1 MPADEL
7 ALAGH
12 LRRRHLPEL
21 GHAVSLGIGQLL
33 ARRGLALGLDA
44 AGLRS
49 AFGQLDARLAL
60 GLGLQLPLLDLAPL
74 EGQHMLHGFFL
85 RPGGN
90 HLLAG
95 RGVGVDLAALTLG
108 AGLQGGLAHLLLAQF
123 EREAHLVAGQALVEQ
138 GIQATAVLR
147 RQVHRAELQVL
158 QHQPVGGQ
166 PLAQGLLDLALH
178 LGALG
183 AEQLA
188 HGALRHLLV
197 EDAGQLR
204 LHQITADVFGQRPR
218 QCRQA
223 LGVQRHPQGHFQA
236 DGQAFHRLQ
245 GLRAVVP
252 GQPVGAQLQ
261 VAGRQQPRPVQAGQH
276 PGRAVLQHHG
286 GVGQGVGADELFA
299 RRQRQTLVAQ
309 PQGGAA
315 QRRQH
320 GQRHGSAPQLTHGSV
335 CGAGQGRNQR
345 GDARCGGGSWG
356 RIGGGVGVRHGRCPC
371 GWLAIGACTVDA
383 GPTKTPC
390 RRRVRSP
397 PAVGRFLPRRCTGTP
412 PHNRRMAQAPTRIA
426 VVEDDPPTR
435 DQLIGWLRAARP
447 DAVVTALADRD
458 AAEAV
463 LSAERFDLVTLDLEL
478 GRERHAGIALINLLN
493 KRGLGTP
500 VLVVSAMPAAVYR
513 SIMKALDAWD
523 YLQKTQFDEVEFIET
538 VLALLRQT
546 ARPDA
551 RADAAPQA
559 EPDPLIDPLRQRN
572 PTWRGQRLNLPL
584 TAQRILATLLE
595 HRGGVVSYDQLY
607 DVVKTGRNKDNV
619 RKHVATIRDAL
630 REIDPAFDGIENVP
644 MRGFRWNSAR

>member
-1 MPADEL
+1 
-7 ALAGH
+7 
-12 LRRRHLPEL
+12 
-21 GHAVSLGIGQLL
+21 
-33 ARRGLALGLDA
+33 
-44 AGLRS
+44 
-49 AFGQLDARLAL
+49 
-60 GLGLQLPLLDLAPL
+60 
-74 EGQHMLHGFFL
+74 
-85 RPGGN
+85 
-90 HLLAG
+90 
-95 RGVGVDLAALTLG
+95 
-108 AGLQGGLAHLLLAQF
+108 
-123 EREAHLVAGQALVEQ
+123 
-138 GIQATAVLR
+138 
-147 RQVHRAELQVL
+147 
-158 QHQPVGGQ
+158 
-166 PLAQGLLDLALH
+166 
-178 LGALG
+178 
-183 AEQLA
+183 
-188 HGALRHLLV
+188 
-197 EDAGQLR
+197 
-204 LHQITADVFGQRPR
+204 
-218 QCRQA
+218 
-223 LGVQRHPQGHFQA
+223 
-236 DGQAFHRLQ
+236 
-245 GLRAVVP
+245 
-252 GQPVGAQLQ
+252 
-261 VAGRQQPRPVQAGQH
+261 
-276 PGRAVLQHHG
+276 
-286 GVGQGVGADELFA
+286 
-299 RRQRQTLVAQ
+299 
-309 PQGGAA
+309 
-315 QRRQH
+315 
-320 GQRHGSAPQLTHGSV
+320 
-335 CGAGQGRNQR
+335 
-345 GDARCGGGSWG
+345 
-356 RIGGGVGVRHGRCPC
+356 
-371 GWLAIGACTVDA
+371 
-383 GPTKTPC
+383 
-390 RRRVRSP
+390 
-397 PAVGRFLPRRCTGTP
+397 
-412 PHNRRMAQAPTRIA
+412 MAQAPTRIA

-463 LSAERFDLVTLDLEL
+463 LSAEHFDLVTLDLEL